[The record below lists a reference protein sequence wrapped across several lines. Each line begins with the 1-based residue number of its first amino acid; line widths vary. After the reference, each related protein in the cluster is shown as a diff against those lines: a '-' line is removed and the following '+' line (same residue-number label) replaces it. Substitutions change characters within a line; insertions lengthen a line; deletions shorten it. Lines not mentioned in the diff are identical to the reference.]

1 MRDDLGFEYTAPPP
15 RRVVSLVPSAT
26 ETIALAA
33 PGLLV
38 GATDYCEHPRDL
50 AVPRVGGSKYP
61 KLNAVL
67 SRRPDLVVANA
78 EENRKSDVEELRAAG
93 IAVWV
98 CFPKTVPQAC
108 DSAARMLAVLGC
120 GEAEWIEQA
129 RRLWTGHA
137 PLTRSAVIPVWRK
150 PWMVLGPGTFAG
162 DVLDRLG
169 VSNVFNDSPTPYP
182 KTTVEAILDRRPDLA
197 VLPDEPYAFA
207 ADDGPE
213 ALAPLPC
220 ALVSGRHLTW
230 HGPSLVE
237 AHGVLSRQLRSAAA
251 HPAGT
256 AGTPPPG

>member
-1 MRDDLGFEYTAPPP
+1 MRDDLGVEYLAGPP

-33 PGLLV
+33 PWLLV
-38 GATDYCEHPRDL
+38 GATDYCDHPIDL

-67 SRRPDLVVANA
+67 SCRPDLVVANA

-98 CFPKTVPQAC
+98 SFPKTVPQAC
-108 DSAARMLAVLGC
+108 DSAAAMLAALGV
-120 GEAEWIEQA
+120 GEPEWIGRA
-129 RRLWTGHA
+129 RRLWTRA
-137 PLTRSAVIPVWRK
+137 EPLTRSAVIPIWRK

-162 DVLDRLG
+162 DVLARLG
-169 VSNVFNDSPTPYP
+169 VSNVFDDSATPYP
-182 KTTVEAILDRRPDLA
+182 KTTVEDMLARRPDLA
-197 VLPDEPYAFA
+197 VLPDEPYAFT

-220 ALVSGRHLTW
+220 CLVSGRHLTW

-237 AHGVLSRQLRSAAA
+237 AHEVLGRQLREATAAR
-251 HPAGT
+251 
-256 AGTPPPG
+256 